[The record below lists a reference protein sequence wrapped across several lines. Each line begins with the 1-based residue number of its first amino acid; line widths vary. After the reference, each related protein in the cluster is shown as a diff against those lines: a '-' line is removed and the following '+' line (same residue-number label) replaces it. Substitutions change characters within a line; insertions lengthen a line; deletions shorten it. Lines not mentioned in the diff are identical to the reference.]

1 VKSVSIKGPQVGDI
15 VQVKEEH
22 WSTVGLHFG
31 LVTRLI
37 EWPPD
42 HMWPSVEAARSVND
56 CVIFQDPNLVNPV
69 QLQTRFVEVI
79 SRA

>member
-1 VKSVSIKGPQVGDI
+1 MKPQVGDI
-15 VQVKEEH
+15 IQVKEERLTERGA
-22 WSTVGLHFG
+22 SGPLPRGG
-31 LVTRLI
+31 LVIRLV

-42 HMWPSVEAARSVND
+42 ARSVVD
-56 CVIFQDPNLVNPV
+56 CVVFQDPSFDNPV

>member
-1 VKSVSIKGPQVGDI
+1 MERPQVGDI

-22 WSTVGLHFG
+22 WPTVGLHFG

-37 EWPPD
+37 EWP
-42 HMWPSVEAARSVND
+42 SVATCEA
-56 CVIFQDPNLVNPV
+56 CVIFLDPNLINPI
-69 QLQTRFVEVI
+69 QLQTQHLEVI

>member
-1 VKSVSIKGPQVGDI
+1 MKPQVGDI

-22 WSTVGLHFG
+22 WPTIGLHSG
-31 LVTRLI
+31 LVTRLVI
-37 EWPPD
+37 WPPD
-42 HMWPSVEAARSVND
+42 ATSVVD

-69 QLQTRFVEVI
+69 QLQTRFIEVI

>member
-1 VKSVSIKGPQVGDI
+1 MKPQVGDI

-22 WSTVGLHFG
+22 WPTIGLHSG
-31 LVTRLI
+31 LVTQLI

-42 HMWPSVEAARSVND
+42 ARSVVD
-56 CVIFQDPNLVNPV
+56 CVVFIDPNLANPV
-69 QLQTRFVEVI
+69 QLQTRFIEVI